1 MNSMYIIA
9 IQCSNPSSIVDGLL
23 ARLGWDGNAVF
34 TINTD
39 ALESDEG
46 IVDAAARSW
55 TSLEE

>member
-1 MNSMYIIA
+1 MHMIA